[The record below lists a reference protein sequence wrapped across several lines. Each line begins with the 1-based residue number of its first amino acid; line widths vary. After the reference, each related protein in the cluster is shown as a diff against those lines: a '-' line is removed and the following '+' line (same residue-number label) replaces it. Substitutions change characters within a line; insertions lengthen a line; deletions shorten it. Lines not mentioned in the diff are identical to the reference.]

1 MKQHINILLKNR
13 KILEQSILVI
23 PKFLLNTL
31 MIWMIKKTNVFYKN
45 IEEYNPN
52 KKHKIL
58 PVFDDRIADILSST
72 NLNPII
78 IELFI
83 RVRKLNFSFEF
94 ITQSYFAVLNN
105 IIGLFSTQYM
115 KILLWKFQTNKNFN
129 ELHLIIHQILT
140 LKTYESLQKMYW
152 MFLML
157 LMHQIIPQVSER
169 IF

>member
-1 MKQHINILLKNR
+1 M
-13 KILEQSILVI
+13 EQSILVI
-23 PKFLLNTL
+23 PKLLLNTL

-58 PVFDDRIADILSST
+58 SVFDDRIADILSST

-83 RVRKLNFSFEF
+83 RVRKLNFSYEF

-115 KILLWKFQTNKNFN
+115 KILL
-129 ELHLIIHQILT
+129 
-140 LKTYESLQKMYW
+140 
-152 MFLML
+152 
-157 LMHQIIPQVSER
+157 
-169 IF
+169 

>member
-1 MKQHINILLKNR
+1 MIKSIYTLKIQMKQHINILLKNR

-23 PKFLLNTL
+23 PKLLLNTL

-58 PVFDDRIADILSST
+58 SVFDDRIADILSST

-83 RVRKLNFSFEF
+83 RVRKLNFSYEF

-115 KILLWKFQTNKNFN
+115 KILL
-129 ELHLIIHQILT
+129 
-140 LKTYESLQKMYW
+140 
-152 MFLML
+152 
-157 LMHQIIPQVSER
+157 
-169 IF
+169 

>member
-1 MKQHINILLKNR
+1 MIKSIYTLKIQMKQHINILLKNR

-23 PKFLLNTL
+23 PKLLLNTL

-115 KILLWKFQTNKNFN
+115 KILL
-129 ELHLIIHQILT
+129 
-140 LKTYESLQKMYW
+140 
-152 MFLML
+152 
-157 LMHQIIPQVSER
+157 
-169 IF
+169 

>member
-1 MKQHINILLKNR
+1 MIKSIYTLKIQMKQHINILLKNR

-58 PVFDDRIADILSST
+58 SVFDDRIADILSST

-83 RVRKLNFSFEF
+83 RVRKLNFSYEF

-115 KILLWKFQTNKNFN
+115 KILL
-129 ELHLIIHQILT
+129 
-140 LKTYESLQKMYW
+140 
-152 MFLML
+152 
-157 LMHQIIPQVSER
+157 
-169 IF
+169 

>member
-58 PVFDDRIADILSST
+58 SVFDDRIADILSST

-115 KILLWKFQTNKNFN
+115 KILL
-129 ELHLIIHQILT
+129 
-140 LKTYESLQKMYW
+140 
-152 MFLML
+152 
-157 LMHQIIPQVSER
+157 
-169 IF
+169 